1 MCYNN
6 IMDKNSEIIE
16 RLRTEYSDVRSALVY
31 ENPFELL
38 VATILAA
45 QCTDVRVNIVTKE
58 LFRRYKTPMELARAD
73 VAEVESYIKT
83 CGLYKNKAKNLVEC
97 AKRLVSEYGGVVPCT
112 MEELVTLAGVGRK
125 TANVVLAFAFG
136 LPAFPVD
143 THVGRVSNRIGFAH
157 SDNPNVVERQA
168 TQIIK
173 KEDWSQAHH
182 WLIWHGRRVCK
193 AQKPLCDICCIADL
207 CPYNK

>member
-1 MCYNN
+1 
-6 IMDKNSEIIE
+6 MDKNSEIIE